1 MKISIKPF
9 IALFSSHPDSI
20 HSYLNNGYEKMLNAN
35 DLYKIRKIIESICE
49 AEYQKSKTLP
59 KISLFTNINN
69 IDLSLFTAQRH
80 TNYLLTSFSFNRAI
94 SSYFS
99 GVSKLVYP
107 LRKEWQEIFLSHGV
121 KVSKSICSLLWVAYL
136 FFMGLKELAAYFKRC
151 LRIVKR
157 NFNGRIDKADLNV
170 EYLNV
175 YFFDISKRNLPTFD
189 TQVFEKNLIT
199 WYKKIVLNDSKI
211 NVIHNVKDF
220 VPNTKNNP
228 DYKFNYFEDLF
239 VSPKASNEA
248 KNLIW
253 WLKLILNK
261 SVKSHTKLNLV
272 LNFNEIMKAKFL
284 SDNNDNIKLHSVV
297 FNNSIGSIKPLWSI
311 VLEENFVKINYC
323 FYACY
328 AEPLDL
334 DGNLP
339 IDGFWKLANWKDI
352 YVVDQYQK
360 LQLEDQIIFN
370 STIIVPSVI
379 PWWTDSSLIIPIS
392 KKKTICLFDTILY
405 SNLYTLGT
413 LNQIGWYKA
422 EIAIE
427 YLSTVL
433 EVASDLDM
441 LVLYKFKRMREES
454 IRNKTHW
461 NAILKLT
468 AHYQDIIVKIDDSV
482 SSERLILAST
492 ITVSKPLSTTALIA
506 KSINKPSLYYD
517 PTKKISRFDPA
528 LRGIPI
534 LNNKQDLLDTL
545 KNILINN

>member
-9 IALFSSHPDSI
+9 IALFSGSSDSV
-20 HSYLNNGYEKMLNAN
+20 HSYLNNGYEKMLNTN
-35 DLYKIRKIIESICE
+35 GLYKIRKIIESICE
-49 AEYQKSKTLP
+49 AEYQKSKSLP
-59 KISLFTNINN
+59 KISLFTNIDNT
-69 IDLSLFTAQRH
+69 DLSIFTAQRH
-80 TNYLLTSFSFNRAI
+80 TSYLLTAFSFNRAI

-99 GVSKLVYP
+99 RTSKMVYP
-107 LRKEWQEIFLSHGV
+107 LKKEWQQIFLSHGV
-121 KVSKSICSLLWVAYL
+121 NVNKSICTLLWVAFL
-136 FFMGLKELAAYFKRC
+136 FFMSLRELIAYFKLC
-151 LRIVKR
+151 LSIIKR
-157 NFNGRIDKADLNV
+157 NFIGRIDKIDSNI

-175 YFFDISKRNLPTFD
+175 YFYDISKRNLPTFD
-189 TQVFEKNLIT
+189 TQVFEKNLVT

-220 VPNTKNNP
+220 VPNTKNNS
-228 DYKFNYFEDLF
+228 DYKFNYFDDLF
-239 VSPKASNEA
+239 VVRKASNEA

-253 WLKLILNK
+253 WFKLILNK
-261 SVKSHTKLNLV
+261 SVKLHTRINLV

-284 SDNNDNIKLHSVV
+284 SDNNDHIKLHAVV

-311 VLEENFVKINYC
+311 VLEKNFVKISYC

-360 LQLEDQIIFN
+360 LQLEESSIFN
-370 STIIVPSVI
+370 STIIVPSII
-379 PWWTDSSLIIPIS
+379 PWWTDSSVILPMF
-392 KKKTICLFDTILY
+392 KTKTICLFDTILHDN
-405 SNLYTLGT
+405 SYTLGT
-413 LNQIGWYKA
+413 LNQFGWYKP

-433 EVASDLDM
+433 EVASDLDII
-441 LVLYKFKRMREES
+441 VLYKFKRMREES
-454 IRNKTHW
+454 IRNKIHW
-461 NAILKLT
+461 NAILELT

-492 ITVSKPLSTTALIA
+492 VTVSKPLSTTALIA
-506 KSINKPSLYYD
+506 RSVSKPSLYYD
-517 PTKKISRFDPA
+517 PTKKISQSDPA
-528 LRGIPI
+528 LRGISI
-534 LNNKQDLLDTL
+534 LNSKQDLLDTL
-545 KNILINN
+545 KNILIDS

>member
-1 MKISIKPF
+1 MKISMRPF
-9 IALFSSHPDSI
+9 IALLSSRPDFI
-20 HSYLNNGYEKMLNAN
+20 HSYLNNGYEKMLNTN

-80 TNYLLTSFSFNRAI
+80 TSYLLTAFSFNRAI

-99 GVSKLVYP
+99 GASKLVYP
-107 LRKEWQEIFLSHGV
+107 LKKEWQKIFLSHGV
-121 KVSKSICSLLWVAYL
+121 KVSKIICSLLWFAYL
-136 FFMGLKELAAYFKRC
+136 FFMGLKELAAYFKRF

-157 NFNGRIDKADLNV
+157 NVNGGIEKADLTV
-170 EYLNV
+170 EFLNV

-199 WYKKIVLNDSKI
+199 WYKKIVLNNSKI

-220 VPNTKNNP
+220 VSITKNNF
-228 DYKFNYFEDLF
+228 DYKFTYFEDLF
-239 VSPKASNEA
+239 GSPKVSSEA

-253 WLKLILNK
+253 WFKLILNK
-261 SVKSHTKLNLV
+261 SVKSNTRINLF
-272 LNFNEIMKAKFL
+272 LNFNEIMKAKFV
-284 SDNNDNIKLHSVV
+284 SDNNDDIKLHSVV

-379 PWWTDSSLIIPIS
+379 PWWTDSSLILPIS
-392 KKKTICLFDTILY
+392 KKKTISLFDTILH

-433 EVASDLDM
+433 EVASDLGI
-441 LVLYKFKRMREES
+441 LVLYKFKRMREEN

-468 AHYQDIIVKIDDSV
+468 AHYQDIILKIDDSV
-482 SSERLILAST
+482 SSERVILAST
-492 ITVSKPLSTTALIA
+492 VTVSKPLSTTALIA
-506 KSINKPSLYYD
+506 KSVSKPSLYYD

-534 LNNKQDLLDTL
+534 LNNKQDLLDTM
-545 KNILINN
+545 KNILING